1 MKIKYLP
8 AALHCYNFDGKL
20 RVVSFLPK
28 KFIIY
33 ISDMVSGMLSEESLQ
48 KYIHACTIVGIR
60 AKILTCCSIF
70 DTIYIL
76 ENWKFLVVMKSSVY

>member
-20 RVVSFLPK
+20 KVVSFLPK

-33 ISDMVSGMLSEESLQ
+33 ISVMVSGMLSEESLQ
-48 KYIHACTIVGIR
+48 KYIHVHACTIVGIR
-60 AKILTCCSIF
+60 AKI
-70 DTIYIL
+70 
-76 ENWKFLVVMKSSVY
+76 

>member
-8 AALHCYNFDGKL
+8 AALHCSNFDGKL

-33 ISDMVSGMLSEESLQ
+33 ISVMVSGMLSEESLQ
-48 KYIHACTIVGIR
+48 LKYIHACTIVGIR

-76 ENWKFLVVMKSSVY
+76 KN